1 MNVVS
6 GQIQDATSVDVAI
19 GNPPDPLSWDAY
31 VRAHKDGSIFHLS
44 GWGRAVQSAYHYDAL
59 YLTARQGGRIVG
71 VLPLVDVKSPLL
83 GRSLI
88 STPFS
93 VGGGPLAD
101 NDCAL
106 KALLTEAVSIGEAAG
121 VKYFECRSNFAG
133 GGDWIAKTGIYA
145 GFKATLPPSDEDHL
159 NAIPRKRRAEIRKA
173 IAAEQKGAL
182 TIRHDGGA
190 DEFYAL
196 YARSLRRLGTPIFPK
211 RFLSGLIDAFPNDI
225 EITIVNFEDAPA
237 AALLSFYFGDAVLPY
252 YVGAS
257 PAARRARA
265 YDYIYWSVMRRAAA
279 RGRRT
284 FDFGRS
290 RIGSG
295 SFMYKKLWGVE
306 PAPLTYQVKLIAAA
320 EIANVN
326 PNNPKFVLFAKLWPL
341 LPLAATKA
349 LGPLLAPNFP

>member
-1 MNVVS
+1 MSVASTQTNNA
-6 GQIQDATSVDVAI
+6 ISVDVTV
-19 GNPPDPLSWDAY
+19 GKPPAPLLWDDY
-31 VRAHKDGSIFHLS
+31 VRAHNEGSIFHLS
-44 GWGRAVQSAYHYDAL
+44 GWGQAVQSAYKYNAL
-59 YLTARQGGRIVG
+59 YLTAQQGGRIVG
-71 VLPLVDVKSPLL
+71 VLPLVDIKSPLL

-88 STPFS
+88 SMPFS

-101 NDCAL
+101 DDCAL
-106 KALLTEAVSIGEAAG
+106 KALISEAVSIGAKAG
-121 VKYFECRSNFAG
+121 VKYLECRSNFVG
-133 GGDWIAKTGIYA
+133 GRDWIAKTGIYA
-145 GFKATLPPSDEDHL
+145 GFKTILPSSEDDHL

-196 YARSLRRLGTPIFPK
+196 YARSLRQLGTPIFPK
-211 RFLSGLIDAFPNDI
+211 RFLDSLIDAFPNDI
-225 EITIVNFEDAPA
+225 EITIVNFDGAPV
-237 AALLSFYFGDAVLPY
+237 AALLSFCFGDALLPY

-265 YDYIYWSVMRRAAA
+265 YDFIYWSVMRRAAA
-279 RGRRT
+279 HGRRT

-290 RIGSG
+290 RIDSG
-295 SFMYKKLWGVE
+295 SYLYKKLWGVE
-306 PAPLTYQVKLIAAA
+306 PTPLTYQVKLIAAA

-326 PNNPKFVLFAKLWPL
+326 PNNPKFALFAKLWPL

>member
-1 MNVVS
+1 MSVASAKTNNA
-6 GQIQDATSVDVAI
+6 ISVDVTI
-19 GNPPDPLSWDAY
+19 GKPPSPLLWDDY
-31 VRAHKDGSIFHLS
+31 VRAHNEGSIFHLS
-44 GWGRAVQSAYHYDAL
+44 GWGQAVQSAYHYDAL
-59 YLTARQGGRIVG
+59 YLTAQQGGRIVG

-101 NDCAL
+101 DDCIL
-106 KALLTEAVSIGEAAG
+106 KVLLSEAVSIGEKAG
-121 VKYFECRSNFAG
+121 VKYLECRSNFSG
-133 GGDWIAKTGIYA
+133 GSGWIAKTGIYE
-145 GFKATLPPSDEDHL
+145 GFKMTLPASGDDHL

-173 IAAEQKGAL
+173 IAAEQQGAL

-196 YARSLRRLGTPIFPK
+196 YARSLRQHGTPIFSK
-211 RFLSGLIDAFPNDI
+211 RFLYALIDAFPDDI
-225 EITIVNFEDAPA
+225 EITMVDFEGAPA
-237 AALLSFYFGDAVLPY
+237 AALLSFYFGSVALPY
-252 YVGAS
+252 YIGAS

-265 YDYIYWSVMRRAAA
+265 YDFIYWSIMRRAVA
-279 RGRRT
+279 RGCRI

-290 RIGSG
+290 RTGSG
-295 SFMYKKLWGVE
+295 SYMYKKLWGVE

-320 EIANVN
+320 KIANIN
-326 PNNPKFVLFAKLWPL
+326 PNNPKFALFAKLWPL
-341 LPLAATKA
+341 LPLAATTT

>member
-1 MNVVS
+1 MSVAS
-6 GQIQDATSVDVAI
+6 GQIHKTVCVDVAI
-19 GNPPDPLSWDAY
+19 GAPPDPCLWDAY
-31 VRAHKDGSIFHLS
+31 VRAHKDGSIFHLT
-44 GWGRAVQSAYHYDAL
+44 GWGGAVQSAYHYDAL
-59 YLTARQGGRIVG
+59 YLTARQGKRIVG

-101 NDCAL
+101 DNCSL
-106 KALLTEAVSIGEAAG
+106 EALLNEAVSIGEKAG
-121 VKYFECRSNFAG
+121 VKYLECRSNFAG

-145 GFKATLPPSDEDHL
+145 AFKTTLPSSDDDHL

-173 IAAEQKGAL
+173 IAAEQNGAL
-182 TIRHDGGA
+182 TIRHDGDA
-190 DEFYAL
+190 NEFYAL
-196 YARSLRRLGTPIFPK
+196 YARSLRQLGTPIFP
-211 RFLSGLIDAFPNDI
+211 RSFLDGLIDAFPNDI
-225 EITIVNFEDAPA
+225 EITVVSFEGAPV
-237 AALLSFYFGDAVLPY
+237 AALLSLYFGDVVLPY
-252 YVGAS
+252 YVGAC

-279 RGRRT
+279 RGCRT

-290 RIGSG
+290 RIDSG
-295 SFMYKKLWGVE
+295 SYLYKKLWGVE
-306 PAPLTYQVKLIAAA
+306 PAPLTYQAKLIAAA

-326 PNNPKFVLFAKLWPL
+326 PNNPKFALFAKLWPL
-341 LPLAATKA
+341 LPLAVTKA